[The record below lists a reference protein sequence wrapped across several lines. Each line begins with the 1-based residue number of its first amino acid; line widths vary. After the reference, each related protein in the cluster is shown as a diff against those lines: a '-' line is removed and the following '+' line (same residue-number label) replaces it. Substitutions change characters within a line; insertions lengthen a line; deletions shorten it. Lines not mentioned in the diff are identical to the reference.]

1 MLIEKGVLA
10 DNIVAIMME
19 RSIETIIAIFG
30 ILKAGGAYLPID
42 PLYPQERVD
51 YMLKDS
57 NAKILINKSEIRN
70 SKFETNPND
79 QTINDQNESLQCGTA
94 IVLNFEHL
102 NFDIVSCF
110 EFRASNFNSSNLAYI
125 IYTSGS
131 TGKPKGVM
139 VEHRS
144 IVNYIWWAIKSYM
157 DENAGNI
164 CFPLFTP
171 LPFDLTVTSIFS
183 PLLSGNMII
192 IYKETLIDQI
202 IEENR
207 VEIVKLTPSH
217 LKMIVEMEGKINSTI
232 KKFIVG
238 GESLETDL
246 AGRVA
251 QKFNKTPEIFNEYGP
266 TEATVGCMIYKFS
279 PGTDTDNLRSVPIGI
294 PADNVQIYLL
304 DKNQKPVP
312 IGLAGEIYI
321 SGAGLARGYLNR
333 PELTAEKF
341 VAHELHELNELKQI
355 KNKSRENFHH
365 SNLYRTGDLARWLND
380 GNIEFLGRID
390 NQIKIRGF
398 RVELGEIEL
407 QLLSHDGIKTSVV
420 LLMAENGEN
429 YLCAYFTADKEVEI
443 AGLRDGLAKKLPH
456 YMIPSYFNQIES
468 MPLTT
473 TGKLDRKT
481 LASIGHKS
489 NIEIEFVAPQNDT
502 EKIVAA
508 VWKEVLGIEQ
518 VGIYDNFFNIGGNS
532 LRLITL
538 NTKLNTVLGTNIPAA
553 KLFEHVTISA
563 FVRYYAGKE
572 TGGSPPGAI
581 IDKSNTISDV
591 KKSRERRKERRRANS
606 ND

>member
-1 MLIEKGVLA
+1 LEFDASTFEIWGALLNSLTLYVVEK
-10 DNIVAIMME
+10 E
-19 RSIETIIAIFG
+19 
-30 ILKAGGAYLPID
+30 
-42 PLYPQERVD
+42 
-51 YMLKDS
+51 
-57 NAKILINKSEIRN
+57 KILNPGWLKNAIRSCGISIIWMTSLLFNHMLQTDIEI
-70 SKFETNPND
+70 FEG
-79 QTINDQNESLQCGTA
+79 LK
-94 IVLNFEHL
+94 
-102 NFDIVSCF
+102 
-110 EFRASNFNSSNLAYI
+110 NL
-125 IYTSGS
+125 
-131 TGKPKGVM
+131 
-139 VEHRS
+139 
-144 IVNYIWWAIKSYM
+144 
-157 DENAGNI
+157 
-164 CFPLFTP
+164 L
-171 LPFDLTVTSIFS
+171 
-183 PLLSGNMII
+183 
-192 IYKETLIDQI
+192 
-202 IEENR
+202 
-207 VEIVKLTPSH
+207 
-217 LKMIVEMEGKINSTI
+217 
-232 KKFIVG
+232 VG
-238 GESLETDL
+238 GDVLSPTHI
-246 AGRVA
+246 GRLRSRYPRL
-251 QKFNKTPEIFNEYGP
+251 KITNGYGP
-266 TEATVGCMIYKFS
+266 TENTTFS
-279 PGTDTDNLRSVPIGI
+279 TTFSIDREYLLNIPIGDPI
-294 PADNVQIYLL
+294 ANSTAYIVDEYNHLQ
-304 DKNQKPVP
+304 P
-312 IGLAGEIYI
+312 IGVPGELLL
-321 SGAGLARGYLNR
+321 GGDGVARGYLNN

-341 VAHELHELNELKQI
+341 VAHELHELHELNELKQI